1 RPDSIV
7 LNSNSTASAR
17 RLLQHNR
24 HIATLCG
31 NAALRSLSERS
42 GYWLSSA
49 YRKRI
54 YDYTSSGSH
63 RDRVARHAGG
73 ATQREQPRI
82 SLRNAATSSSQPG
95 LGSHQFR
102 AALADDGARRA
113 KRGSS
118 NAWRLKPNSRRS
130 AGASTSTR
138 SRESYATRSCASENF
153 TAKSSPTSSARRSAG
168 STRKSKRN
176 AMHWRATSASFAA
189 TSPGLT
195 APSPR

>member
-1 RPDSIV
+1 M
-7 LNSNSTASAR
+7 STLVQGR
-17 RLLQHNR
+17 
-24 HIATLCG
+24 IG
-31 NAALRSLSERS
+31 IALRL
-42 GYWLSSA
+42 
-49 YRKRI
+49 
-54 YDYTSSGSH
+54 
-63 RDRVARHAGG
+63 GG
-73 ATQREQPRI
+73 AVDGAQAVQLSASSRELLAQFGHLVLQP
-82 SLRNAATSSSQPG
+82 A
-95 LGSHQFR
+95 LGGHQFG

-195 APSPR
+195 ATQSNVRFGPLCGLQVGHLATSEKCQ